1 MYTFL
6 KPFFNRQSKF
16 FESSRIRVIQN
27 QIPLMRLV
35 ILPEVDTAITILLR
49 GQATRVSLKSIDTFK
64 LLQANL
70 GCKRPSKKAP
80 CDQEKI

>member
-1 MYTFL
+1 MNTFL

-49 GQATRVSLKSIDTFK
+49 G
-64 LLQANL
+64 
-70 GCKRPSKKAP
+70 
-80 CDQEKI
+80 